1 MASFGVF
8 RQTNPNGMAAYAQA
22 FTYNANP
29 NPRTTGGGFQP
40 GVSYDTLNWLNAVR
54 DHPGQRPLDDDTYS
68 PVPNVP
74 EPRIRVNWQ
83 VKLVPATRVTDSI
96 WFQQGDLGT
105 VMRRTTPI
113 HLNLSGTH

>member
-1 MASFGVF
+1 
-8 RQTNPNGMAAYAQA
+8 
-22 FTYNANP
+22 
-29 NPRTTGGGFQP
+29 
-40 GVSYDTLNWLNAVR
+40 
-54 DHPGQRPLDDDTYS
+54 LDDDTYS